1 MLEGMLMIAVLT
13 GMGVYF
19 IKSADLPKE
28 LKERQAILDRESKTT
43 ATKTSK
49 MKFNFENKE
58 VKKVAVTKVEKT
70 IEKKINLDAI
80 NREIDELTFKVTS
93 LEQEIRDNNLRNELI
108 KKEIDRL
115 LVRLEELTKL
125 KMA

>member
-28 LKERQAILDRESKTT
+28 LKERQATLDRE
-43 ATKTSK
+43 TKTNTGRSTK
-49 MKFNFENKE
+49 MKFNFEKAE
-58 VKKVAVTKVEKT
+58 VKKVATVKLEQK
-70 IEKKINLDAI
+70 IEKKIDLEAI

-115 LVRLEELTKL
+115 LARLEELTKL

>member
-70 IEKKINLDAI
+70 IEKKINLEAI

>member
-1 MLEGMLMIAVLT
+1 MLEGMLMLAVLT

-28 LKERQAILDRESKTT
+28 LKERQAILDRDAKINTNR
-43 ATKTSK
+43 TSK
-49 MKFNFENKE
+49 MKFNFDKKE
-58 VKKVAVTKVEKT
+58 VKKVATTTLEKK
-70 IEKKINLDAI
+70 IEKKIDLDAI

-108 KKEIDRL
+108 KKEIDRM

>member
-1 MLEGMLMIAVLT
+1 MLEGILMITVLT

-43 ATKTSK
+43 GIRQSK
-49 MKFNFENKE
+49 MKFNLEKKE
-58 VKKVAVTKVEKT
+58 VKTVANVKLEQK
-70 IEKKINLDAI
+70 IEKKIDLDAI
-80 NREIDELTFKVTS
+80 NREIDEVTFKVTS

>member
-1 MLEGMLMIAVLT
+1 MLEGILMITVLT

-43 ATKTSK
+43 GIRQSK
-49 MKFNFENKE
+49 MKFNLEKKE
-58 VKKVAVTKVEKT
+58 VKKVANVKLEQK
-70 IEKKINLDAI
+70 IEKKIDLDAI
-80 NREIDELTFKVTS
+80 NREIDEVTFKVTS

>member
-28 LKERQAILDRESKTT
+28 LKERQAILDREVKTN
-43 ATKTSK
+43 AAKTNK
-49 MKFNFENKE
+49 MKFNFEKNE
-58 VKKVAVTKVEKT
+58 SKKVAIQT
-70 IEKKINLDAI
+70 IEKKIEKKIDLDAI

>member
-1 MLEGMLMIAVLT
+1 MLEGMLMITVLT

-28 LKERQAILDRESKTT
+28 LKERQAILDRESKINSGRTN
-43 ATKTSK
+43 K
-49 MKFNFENKE
+49 MKFNFEKKE
-58 VKKVAVTKVEKT
+58 VKKIAEVR
-70 IEKKINLDAI
+70 IEKKIEKKIDLDAI

>member
-1 MLEGMLMIAVLT
+1 MITVLT

-43 ATKTSK
+43 GIRQSK
-49 MKFNFENKE
+49 MKFNLEKKE
-58 VKKVAVTKVEKT
+58 VKKVANVKLEQK
-70 IEKKINLDAI
+70 IEKKIDLDAI
-80 NREIDELTFKVTS
+80 NREIDEVTFKVTS

>member
-1 MLEGMLMIAVLT
+1 MLEGILMITVLT

-49 MKFNFENKE
+49 MKFNFEKKE
-58 VKKVAVTKVEKT
+58 VKKVAVAKIEKT
-70 IEKKINLDAI
+70 IEKKIDLEAI